1 MLTYFIN
8 RAGEGL
14 SAARRTELE
23 KAKAILSNRIRK
35 NNEKKK
41 ENLAYD

>member
-23 KAKAILSNRIRK
+23 KAKALLSNRIRK
-35 NNEKKK
+35 NKEKK
-41 ENLAYD
+41 NGSL